1 MSGDTSH
8 SLPFA
13 EPWHSPRRAAWVVR
27 FPSPM
32 ESDDTVT
39 LTRSPAASPA
49 SAPAA
54 QVVIPR
60 ELGHVRLLRELGRG
74 AMGVVW
80 LGHDTLLDRRVA
92 VKFLLNAASGPEDPG
107 FERFLQG
114 ARAAAKV
121 RHPALAGLHHAEVVN
136 AVPYLVM
143 EFVDGVTLADVLA
156 TTGPLSPA
164 AAACVLQAVCG
175 AVGELH
181 DEKIVHRD
189 LKPANI
195 LLDRSGRVFVTDFGL
210 ACGRTPAG
218 S

>member
-1 MSGDTSH
+1 MVT
-8 SLPFA
+8 FA
-13 EPWHSPRRAAWVVR
+13 PK
-27 FPSPM
+27 M
-32 ESDDTVT
+32 QTDDTVT

-49 SAPAA
+49 SSAPAG

-92 VKFLLNAASGPEDPG
+92 VKFLLNAASGPDDPG

-143 EFVDGVTLADVLA
+143 E
-156 TTGPLSPA
+156 
-164 AAACVLQAVCG
+164 
-175 AVGELH
+175 
-181 DEKIVHRD
+181 
-189 LKPANI
+189 
-195 LLDRSGRVFVTDFGL
+195 
-210 ACGRTPAG
+210 
-218 S
+218 